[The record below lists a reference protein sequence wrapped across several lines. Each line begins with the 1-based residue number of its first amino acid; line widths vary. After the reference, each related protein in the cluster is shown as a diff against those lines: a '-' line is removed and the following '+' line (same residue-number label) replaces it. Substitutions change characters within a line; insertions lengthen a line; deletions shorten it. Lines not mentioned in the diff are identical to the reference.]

1 MRREPCPLQ
10 QLLTLLS
17 DVLTNARTQPLGV
30 RAFCD
35 DPQEVSAYGISMMKG
50 YKNNVLTMG
59 KHFPS
64 YGNLEF
70 LGSALDVP
78 TITESLEQ
86 LSLSALVPFRN
97 AIREGI
103 DSIMVGGCAMA
114 SAGLDVMHA
123 CLSERVVDQ
132 LLRKDLEFDGCV
144 VSECLEME
152 SLCSTIGIG
161 SGTIM
166 AVEAGC
172 DIILLCRSFTAQ
184 KEAITGLKLGLDD
197 SVVTRERINDS
208 LRRVLTMKSKCAICT
223 WEHALNPPGVSS
235 LMKLQPIHT
244 RLSTKAYNESITV
257 VRDRNHLL
265 PLTNILEPSD
275 ELLLLTPLVKP
286 WAAASTTQGNGMPAS
301 VESPQHVSA
310 RSASVMTGER
320 VFRELGRTLA
330 RQRSGRVLHTSYTA
344 SGVRPVHES
353 LVDRAAAVIVVTAD
367 ATRNLYQSGFTKH
380 IAMICKTNGLG
391 GGDRREKP
399 LIVVSVSSP
408 YDFALEGPSVIPT
421 YICTYDFTE
430 TCMNSLVSVLYGELN
445 ATGRLPGSISQNPKL
460 QQAKQ
465 HWLVE
470 AFNEER
476 DAEGLDNLIQ
486 AIVDDSPPDVRSE
499 LAGATSGSFLLGN
512 SDVLEAHFVVRNSTT
527 RALYGFCATYFYK
540 STGAG
545 VIGGLIVDPSRRQ
558 LSIGHSLHSR
568 AIRTLL
574 QRPGIKLF
582 QLGSRIPSVYLGV
595 PAGNSLGNRRLRPWF
610 ATLGWNVALSRPI
623 CSMIARNLVT
633 WSPPDGM
640 ARSLQSS
647 TAEYDL
653 IYGWEYS
660 GPILDHIKTNSR
672 PGLVEVYKLALG
684 DPSACGIIRAK
695 RSSDGG
701 IIGTLILYNARSKLA
716 EFVPA
721 MKDKR
726 ELLGG
731 ISSPIISNSVGEF
744 STVLQSL
751 LLLGMRQIK
760 QQGCTACLL
769 DYVSIV
775 EVQARRGF
783 ADSCRRWTGM
793 GAPTHP

>member
-1 MRREPCPLQ
+1 
-10 QLLTLLS
+10 
-17 DVLTNARTQPLGV
+17 
-30 RAFCD
+30 
-35 DPQEVSAYGISMMKG
+35 MKG

-86 LSLSALVPFRN
+86 LSLSALVPFRE

-103 DSIMVGGCAMA
+103 DAIMVGGCAMA

-123 CLSERVVDQ
+123 CLSEKVVDQ
-132 LLRKDLEFDGCV
+132 LLRKDLSFDGCV

-161 SGTIM
+161 PGTIM

-184 KEAITGLKLGLDD
+184 KEAIAGLKLGLE
-197 SVVTRERINDS
+197 SSMVTRERLQAS
-208 LRRVLTMKSKCAICT
+208 LERVLNMKSKCSTCT
-223 WEHALNPPGVSS
+223 WEHALNPSGVDS
-235 LMKLQPIHT
+235 LMTLQPEHT
-244 RLSTKAYNESITV
+244 RLSTQAYNESITV
-257 VRDRNHLL
+257 VRDAGHLL
-265 PLTNILEPSD
+265 PLTNILEPTD

-286 WAAASTTQGNGMPAS
+286 RAGLTPYGQHGSSSSG
-301 VESPQHVSA
+301 ESAQQISA

-320 VFRELGRTLA
+320 VFRELGRSLA

-344 SGVRPVHES
+344 SGIRPVHES
-353 LVDRAAAVIVVTAD
+353 LIERAAAVIVVTAD

-380 IAMICKTNGLG
+380 AAMICKTNEDNGRNG
-391 GGDRREKP
+391 REKP

-408 YDFALEGPSVIPT
+408 YDFALEGPRITPT

-430 TCMNSLVSVLYGELN
+430 TCMNSLVAVLYGEMT
-445 ATGRLPGSISQNPKL
+445 ATGRLPGSISQNPKVSR
-460 QQAKQ
+460 AKK

-476 DAEGLDNLIQ
+476 DSEGLDILIQ
-486 AIVDDSPPDVRSE
+486 AVASESPTDARSA
-499 LAGATSGSFLLGN
+499 LAYAASGSFLLGN
-512 SDVLEAHFVVRNSTT
+512 SDVVEAHFVVRDSTT
-527 RALYGFCATYFYK
+527 RVMYGFCATYFYK

-545 VIGGLIVDPSRRQ
+545 VIGALVVAPSKRQ
-558 LSIGHSLHSR
+558 LNVGHSLHSR

-574 QRPGIKLF
+574 QRPGIQLF
-582 QLGSRIPSVYLGV
+582 QLGSRLPSVYLGV
-595 PAGNSLGNRRLRPWF
+595 PAGNGFGNRRLRSWF
-610 ATLGWNVALSRPI
+610 ASLGWNVALSRPT
-623 CSMIARNLVT
+623 CSMIARDLLT
-633 WSPPDGM
+633 WSPPEGM

-653 IYGWEYS
+653 VYGWQYG

-672 PGLVEVYKLALG
+672 PGVVEMYKLALA
-684 DPSACGIIRAK
+684 DASACGIIRAK
-695 RSSDGG
+695 RPADGA
-701 IIGTLILYNARSKLA
+701 IIGTLILYNARSKLS

-721 MKDKR
+721 MKDRR

-731 ISSPIISNSVGEF
+731 ISSPIISNSIGEF
-744 STVLQSL
+744 SSVLQSL

-769 DYVSIV
+769 DHVSDEGPV
-775 EVQARRGF
+775 PAGCV
-783 ADSCRRWTGM
+783 
-793 GAPTHP
+793 H